1 MFTIAY
7 YLLKHSDFSL
17 WSVHLIII
25 PNFSFK
31 GPQSDRLAAVGLH
44 EDSGIRHPVW
54 PAGRLAERTGKAG
67 SFPGSSAEQV
77 SDENR

>member
-1 MFTIAY
+1 MIHCADH
-7 YLLKHSDFSL
+7 LLFCVCL
-17 WSVHLIII
+17 
-25 PNFSFK
+25 

-44 EDSGIRHPVW
+44 EDSGVRHPVW
-54 PAGRLAERTGKAG
+54 SASRLAERTGKAG